1 METEIPNKRSYLRK
15 DIEQALKDKGIVL
28 ERRISLFNLDTN
40 EVYYFDDYYDA
51 IGFIKGKKSRW
62 YLTYN
67 NVTTSCL
74 AKEK

>member
-1 METEIPNKRSYLRK
+1 METEIPQKRSYLRK
-15 DIEQALKDKGIVL
+15 DIEKALKNKGIVL

-67 NVTTSCL
+67 NITAHRL
-74 AKEK
+74 AKDK